1 MAPKILD
8 EAGNEVYGSRLVDR
22 KWAVE
27 QGMVGY
33 SKVLSEAKTN
43 KRVAPSPLL
52 VNAVKASGANKSDVV
67 ISNSDAQNLQQ
78 ALANSSILD
87 QAKVV
92 IIVD

>member
-1 MAPKILD
+1 
-8 EAGNEVYGSRLVDR
+8 
-22 KWAVE
+22 
-27 QGMVGY
+27 MVGY

-52 VNAVKASGANKSDVV
+52 VNAVKASGANKADVV